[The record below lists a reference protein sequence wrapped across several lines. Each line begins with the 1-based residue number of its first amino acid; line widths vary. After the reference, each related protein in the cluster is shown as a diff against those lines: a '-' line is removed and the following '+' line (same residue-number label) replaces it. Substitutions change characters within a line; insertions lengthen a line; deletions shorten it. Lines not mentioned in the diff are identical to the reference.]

1 MEMVKYRHVQMY
13 PIVLL
18 QNWAQRMGHGN
29 IKDKDLRGENI
40 STVGVDIGDLVLQK
54 GSKKV
59 VFRTWDFGGQVRYGF
74 QTKISLIY
82 CTSHSN

>member
-1 MEMVKYRHVQMY
+1 
-13 PIVLL
+13 
-18 QNWAQRMGHGN
+18 MGHGN

-59 VFRTWDFGGQVRYGF
+59 VFKTWDFGGQVR
-74 QTKISLIY
+74 
-82 CTSHSN
+82 N